1 MNKDK
6 NIQDDTNFSS
16 PLGAMGQD
24 ESNLLPS
31 PQGEGLGVRSDLVG
45 LQLSNT
51 NGLTFSFSAN
61 GNVQHIDTDKIRI
74 NLKSGN
80 LFAQP
85 GTQLYLRK
93 RSENLIEFTPLLGK
107 GNEIAVSENQFL
119 SKGVWE
125 GLEYVCSLQLS
136 EKSSSWQWKIE
147 VTNKSAEKVEL
158 DVVLMQEVG
167 LKNLSNGLVNEY
179 YVAQYLERILLDDQK
194 HGKVAIC
201 RQNTKEATGF
211 PWLMMA
217 SAGKAVS
224 GLTDGMQ
231 FYGNS
236 YRSTGIPEGLLQSQ
250 LAGNMAGESP
260 IIALQ
265 EKPFELQVNES
276 KLITFVLTCISNH
289 PEASS
294 KKDLLKLDELICE
307 FSETNSTTQINW
319 TKPKQNLFETAPFF
333 PSSDLTDAEIKHYF
347 GGNIRLKEQKENQIL
362 SFFSADN
369 KHVILKAKEMLVDRP
384 HAHIM
389 QANLT
394 DVPTEETLSTTCFAT
409 GVFNSHISQGNT
421 NFNVFLSINTSQF
434 NANLNS
440 GQRIFV
446 EIGDEIYLLG
456 IPSAF
461 EMGLNSCRWIY
472 KWEESVLE
480 VKTET
485 FLKSPVVQL
494 TFNVLKLNKVRLI
507 LTHDWDKVNTWNLS
521 QIGNGEFVA
530 KPTSNS
536 MISEKFPQADF
547 RMVVENPEE
556 LKNSIQHTFSYG
568 LDDLFVLETIPTS
581 HFSMCFVGE
590 VKEKFNIEDIKNEDV
605 KHSGTEF
612 WNDLSNQLTLN
623 STDKNI
629 SAINEI
635 LPWYGMNAI
644 THYLTPY
651 GLEQFSGAAWG
662 TRDVSQGPIEFLLS
676 LEKFE
681 AAHDVLMTIFAN
693 QNQVGDWAQWWMF
706 DSYSHIR
713 AGDCHGDVYYWV
725 IISLASYVK
734 VTGDVNV
741 LNEKVPYFGG
751 SELYTVN
758 EHVERL
764 IKMIEDSYIGE
775 TALVPFGGGDWNDS
789 LQPKNEELAKRL
801 ISSWTVEMNYQA
813 FSDYV
818 EVYEKA
824 GNIQRANELTEVVKK
839 IKADFNQYLVKDN
852 VVAGYGYVEDDG
864 NISVLLHPT
873 DLRTGIK
880 YSLLPMDRGILSGI
894 FTKEQAEFHQIIIDK
909 HLKGP
914 DGARLMDKPLKYKGG
929 IQEIFQ
935 RAESSTFFGR
945 EIGLMYIHEHIR
957 YVESQA
963 VLGKADEFVKALRQ
977 AIPVN
982 YKEIVPN
989 SNLRQANC
997 YYSSSDVTFKTRYE
1011 ADEKYG
1017 DVISGKMR
1025 VDGGWRV
1032 YSSGPGIY
1040 VSLIIKKLI
1049 GFRAFNEYIVIDPV
1063 LTNEMDNLKASFRFK
1078 GFNLNLNFMVKSGN
1092 YAPKS
1097 ITLNRTNIPYDTEEN
1112 PYRKGGAII
1121 PMKLF
1126 LGLLKIGE
1134 NEINVMI

>member
-6 NIQDDTNFSS
+6 NIQDDANFKS
-16 PLGAMGQD
+16 PHRGDLG
-24 ESNLLPS
+24 
-31 PQGEGLGVRSDLVG
+31 G
-45 LQLSNT
+45 LQLTNA

-61 GNVQHIDTDKIRI
+61 GNIQNIDANKIRV

-80 LFAQP
+80 LYAQP

-93 RSENLIEFTPLLGK
+93 RNVNNIEFTSLLGK
-107 GNEIAVSENQFL
+107 GNEIAFSDKQFF
-119 SKGVWE
+119 SKGVWN
-125 GLEYVCSLQLS
+125 GLEYICSLQLS
-136 EKSSSWQWKIE
+136 EKSNSWQWKID
-147 VTNKSAEKVEL
+147 VSNKSAENVEL

-167 LKNLSNGLVNEY
+167 LKNLNDGLVNEY
-179 YVAQYLERILLDDQK
+179 YVAQYLERILLDDEK
-194 HGKVAIC
+194 HGKVAVC
-201 RQNTKEATGF
+201 RQNTKEPTGY

-217 SAGKAVS
+217 SAGIAVS

-236 YRSTGIPEGLLQSQ
+236 YRASGIPEGILQPE
-250 LAGNMAGESP
+250 LGGNCAGESP
-260 IIALQ
+260 VIALQ
-265 EKPFELQVNES
+265 EKPFVLQSNES
-276 KLITFVLTCISNH
+276 KIVTFISTFLSNH
-289 PEASS
+289 TEATS
-294 KKDLLKLDELICE
+294 KKDLAILNKVFGEFTEVNYPVLKNL
-307 FSETNSTTQINW
+307 
-319 TKPKQNLFETAPFF
+319 TKTKQNLFETAPLF
-333 PSSDLTDAEIKHYF
+333 PSADLTETEIEQYF
-347 GGNIRLKEQKENQIL
+347 GKEIRLKEHNEVQIL
-362 SFFSADN
+362 SFFSTDN
-369 KHVILKAKEMLVDRP
+369 KHVILKAKEIMVDRP

-389 QANLT
+389 QANLA
-394 DVPTEETLSTTCFAT
+394 DIPTEETLSTTCFAT

-446 EIGDEIYLLG
+446 EVGDNFYLLG

-472 KWEESVLE
+472 KWNETVLE

-485 FLKSPVVQL
+485 YIKSPVVQL
-494 TFNVLKLNKVRLI
+494 TFSVLSGEKIRII
-507 LTHDWDKVNTWNLS
+507 LTHDFDKVNTWNLAQLGS
-521 QIGNGEFVA
+521 GEFEA
-530 KPTSNS
+530 KPTSDS
-536 MISEKFPQADF
+536 MISEKFPQAGF
-547 RMVVENPEE
+547 RVVVENSEGM
-556 LKNSIQHTFSYG
+556 KNSIKDTFTYG
-568 LDDLFVLETIPTS
+568 LDDLFVLETTPTS
-581 HFSMCFVGE
+581 HFEMSFVAE
-590 VKEKFNIEDIKNEDV
+590 VKEKFNIQNIKNEDLN
-605 KHSGTEF
+605 HSGTEF
-612 WNDLSNQLTLN
+612 WAELSNQFCLQ
-623 STDKNI
+623 STEKNI
-629 SAINEI
+629 VAINEI

-681 AAHDVLMTIFAN
+681 AARKVLLTIFAN
-693 QNQVGDWAQWWMF
+693 QNPVGDWPQWWMF
-706 DSYSHIR
+706 DSYSQIR

-734 VTGDVNV
+734 VTGDVKV
-741 LNEKVPYFGG
+741 LDEKVPYFGG
-751 SELYTVN
+751 SELFTLN
-758 EHVERL
+758 EHVELL
-764 IKMIEDSYIGE
+764 IKMIEDSYVGE

-818 EVYEKA
+818 EVYENA
-824 GNIQRANELTEVVKK
+824 GNVQRANELREVVKK

-873 DLRTGIK
+873 DTRTGIK

-894 FTKEQAEFHQIIIDK
+894 FTKEQAEFHQNIIDK

-914 DGARLMDKPLKYKGG
+914 DGARLMDKPLNYKGG

-957 YVESQA
+957 YAESQA

-977 AIPVN
+977 AIPID
-982 YKEIVPN
+982 YKDIVPN

-1017 DVISGKMR
+1017 DVISGNMR

-1040 VSLIIKKLI
+1040 LSLIIKKLI
-1049 GFRAFNEYIVIDPV
+1049 GFRAFNEDVVIDPV
-1063 LTNEMDNLKASFRFK
+1063 LTTEMDNLKASFLYK
-1078 GFNLNLNFMVKSGN
+1078 GFKLNWSFSVKSGN
-1092 YAPKS
+1092 YTPKKIS
-1097 ITLNRTNIPYDTEEN
+1097 INGTKIQFDIESN
-1112 PYRKGGAII
+1112 PYRIGGAII
-1121 PMKLF
+1121 PKVKF
-1126 LGLLKIGE
+1126 VELLKSGE
-1134 NEINVMI
+1134 NEIHVLI

>member
-1 MNKDK
+1 MKL
-6 NIQDDTNFSS
+6 TN
-16 PLGAMGQD
+16 
-24 ESNLLPS
+24 N
-31 PQGEGLGVRSDLVG
+31 
-45 LQLSNT
+45 

-61 GNVQHIDTDKIRI
+61 GNVQNIDTDKIRI

-85 GTQLYLRK
+85 GTQIYLRK
-93 RSENLIEFTPLLGK
+93 RSENLIEFTALLGK
-107 GNEIAVSENQFL
+107 GNEIAFSENQFL
-119 SKGVWE
+119 SKGVWD

-167 LKNLSNGLVNEY
+167 LKNRNDGLVNEY
-179 YVAQYLERILLDDQK
+179 YVAQYLERILLDDLK
-194 HGKVAIC
+194 HGAVAVC
-201 RQNTKEATGF
+201 RQNTKEATGY

-217 SAGKAVS
+217 SAGKVVS

-231 FYGNS
+231 FYGSS
-236 YRSTGIPEGLLQSQ
+236 YRSTGIPEGLLHPE
-250 LAGNMAGESP
+250 LGGNCAGESP

-265 EKPFELQVNES
+265 EKPFELQSNES
-276 KLITFVLTCISNH
+276 KYVAFVSTYLSNH
-289 PEASS
+289 TEATSVN
-294 KKDLLKLDELICE
+294 DLSMLEEVIGE
-307 FSETNSTTQINW
+307 FTEVKQAAQLNW
-319 TKPKQNLFETAPFF
+319 TKTNQNLFQTALFF
-333 PSSDLTDAEIKHYF
+333 PSSDLTKTEIEEYF
-347 GGNIRLKEQKENQIL
+347 GKEIRLKEQNEKQIL
-362 SFFSADN
+362 SFFSSDN
-369 KHVILKAKEMLVDRP
+369 KHIILKAKEILVDRP

-446 EIGDEIYLLG
+446 EIGDKIYLLG

-472 KWEESVLE
+472 KWDETVLE

-485 FLKSPVVQL
+485 YLKSPVVQL
-494 TFNVLKLNKVRLI
+494 TFNVLEGNKVRLI

-521 QIGNGEFVA
+521 QIGNGEFEA
-530 KPTSNS
+530 KPTQYS

-568 LDDLFVLETIPTS
+568 LDDLFVLETSPTL
-581 HFSMCFVGE
+581 HFRMSFIGE
-590 VKEKFNIEDIKNEDV
+590 VKEKFDVKNQKSEDV

-612 WNDLSNQLTLN
+612 WSDLSNQLTLT
-623 STDKNI
+623 SSDKNI

-693 QNQVGDWAQWWMF
+693 QNPVGDWAQWWMF

-725 IISLASYVK
+725 IISLASYIK
-734 VTGDVNV
+734 VTGDVSV

-751 SELYTVN
+751 SELFTVN

-818 EVYEKA
+818 DVYQKA
-824 GNIQRANELTEVVKK
+824 GNLQRANELMLVVNK
-839 IKADFNQYLVKDN
+839 IKADFNKYLLKDN

-873 DLRTGIK
+873 DMHTNIK

-894 FTKEQAEFHQIIIDK
+894 FTKEQADFHQNIIDK

-957 YVESQA
+957 YAESQA

-982 YKEIVPN
+982 YKEVVPN

-1049 GFRAFNEYIVIDPV
+1049 GFRAFNDYVVIDPV
-1063 LTNEMDNLKASFRFK
+1063 LTNEMDNLKAFFKFK
-1078 GFNLNLNFMVKSGN
+1078 GYHLNWNFKVKTGN
-1092 YAPKS
+1092 YTPKS
-1097 ITLNRTNIPYDTEEN
+1097 IVINGMNIPFDSEDN
-1112 PYRKGGAII
+1112 PYRTGGAII
-1121 PMKLF
+1121 PMKMF
-1126 LGLLKIGE
+1126 LSLLKSGE
-1134 NEINVMI
+1134 NEIYVTI

>member
-1 MNKDK
+1 MKQLNLNKL
-6 NIQDDTNFSS
+6 TNFNS
-16 PLGAMGQD
+16 PFR
-24 ESNLLPS
+24 
-31 PQGEGLGVRSDLVG
+31 GLGSSLVDI
-45 LQLSNT
+45 QLT
-51 NGLTFSFSAN
+51 NATGLTFSFLAN
-61 GNVQHIDTDKIRI
+61 GNIQNIDADKIRV

-80 LFAQP
+80 NYAQP

-93 RSENLIEFTPLLGK
+93 RNETNIEFISLLGK
-107 GNEIAVSENQFL
+107 GNEIAFSDNQFF
-119 SKGVWE
+119 SKGVWN
-125 GLEYVCSLQLS
+125 GLEYSCALQLS
-136 EKSSSWQWKIE
+136 NKSNSWQWEIDIS
-147 VTNKSAEKVEL
+147 NKSAENMEL

-167 LKNLSNGLVNEY
+167 LKNINDGLVNEY
-179 YVAQYLERILLDDQK
+179 YVAQYLERILLEDPK
-194 HGKVAIC
+194 HGTVAIC
-201 RQNTKEATGF
+201 RQNSKEATRY

-217 SAGKAVS
+217 STGIAVS

-236 YRSTGIPEGLLQSQ
+236 YRSSGIPEGLLQPE
-250 LAGNMAGESP
+250 LGGNCAGESP
-260 IIALQ
+260 VIALQ
-265 EKPFELQVNES
+265 EKPFLLQSNEN
-276 KLITFVLTCISNH
+276 KTVTFVSAYLSNH
-289 PEASS
+289 TDATSE
-294 KKDLLKLDELICE
+294 KDLAILNNV
-307 FSETNSTTQINW
+307 FSEFREVNYPEQISQIK
-319 TKPKQNLFETAPFF
+319 TKHNLFQTAPLF
-333 PSSDLTDAEIKHYF
+333 PSSDLNKTEIEQYF
-347 GGNIRLKEQKENQIL
+347 GKEIRLNEQNEYQIL

-369 KHVILKAKEMLVDRP
+369 KHVILKGKEILVDRP

-389 QANLT
+389 QANLA

-421 NFNVFLSINTSQF
+421 NFNVFLSINTNQF

-446 EIGDEIYLLG
+446 EIDGDFYLLG

-472 KWEESVLE
+472 KWNETVLE

-485 FLKSPVVQL
+485 YIKSPVVQL
-494 TFNVLKLNKVRLI
+494 TFNVLSGNKVRVI
-507 LTHDWDKVNTWNLS
+507 LTHDFDKVNTWNLS
-521 QIGNGEFVA
+521 QVGTGEFEA
-530 KPTSNS
+530 KPTSDS

-547 RMVVENPEE
+547 RIVVENPDG
-556 LKNSIQHTFSYG
+556 LKNSIQNQFSYG

-581 HFSMCFVGE
+581 HFKLSFVGE
-590 VKEKFNIEDIKNEDV
+590 VKERFNIENIKNEDLN
-605 KHSGTEF
+605 HSGTKYWAE
-612 WNDLSNQLTLN
+612 LSNQFKLQ
-623 STDKNI
+623 SSEKNI
-629 SAINEI
+629 VAINEI

-681 AAHDVLMTIFAN
+681 AARKVLLTIFAN
-693 QNQVGDWAQWWMF
+693 QNTVGDWPQWWMF

-734 VTGDVNV
+734 VTGDVNI
-741 LNEKVPYFGG
+741 LDEKVPYFGG
-751 SELYTVN
+751 SEIFTVN
-758 EHVERL
+758 EHVELL
-764 IKMIEDSYIGE
+764 IKMIEDSYVGE

-818 EVYEKA
+818 EVYEKV
-824 GNIQRANELTEVVKK
+824 GNVQRTKELSEVVKK

-864 NISVLLHPT
+864 KISVLLHPT
-873 DLRTGIK
+873 DKRTGIK

-894 FTKEQAEFHQIIIDK
+894 FTKEQADFHQIIIDK
-909 HLKGP
+909 YLKGP

-957 YVESQA
+957 YAESQA
-963 VLGKADEFVKALRQ
+963 VLGKANEFVKALRQ

-982 YKEIVPN
+982 YKDIVPN

-1011 ADEKYG
+1011 ADEKYSE
-1017 DVISGKMR
+1017 VISGKMR

-1049 GFRAFNEYIVIDPV
+1049 GFRAFNDYVVIDPV
-1063 LTNEMDNLKASFRFK
+1063 LTNDMDDLEVSFRFK
-1078 GFNLNLNFMVKSGN
+1078 GYNLQWKFLVKSGN
-1092 YAPKS
+1092 YTPK
-1097 ITLNRTNIPYDTEEN
+1097 NIFVNGIRISCKMETN
-1112 PYRKGGAII
+1112 PYRTGGVII
-1121 PMKLF
+1121 PMTKF
-1126 LGLLKIGE
+1126 LSFLKYDI
-1134 NEINVMI
+1134 NEITVMI

>member
-1 MNKDK
+1 
-6 NIQDDTNFSS
+6 
-16 PLGAMGQD
+16 
-24 ESNLLPS
+24 
-31 PQGEGLGVRSDLVG
+31 
-45 LQLSNT
+45 
-51 NGLTFSFSAN
+51 
-61 GNVQHIDTDKIRI
+61 
-74 NLKSGN
+74 
-80 LFAQP
+80 
-85 GTQLYLRK
+85 
-93 RSENLIEFTPLLGK
+93 
-107 GNEIAVSENQFL
+107 
-119 SKGVWE
+119 
-125 GLEYVCSLQLS
+125 
-136 EKSSSWQWKIE
+136 
-147 VTNKSAEKVEL
+147 
-158 DVVLMQEVG
+158 MQEVG
-167 LKNLSNGLVNEY
+167 LKNLNDGLVNEY
-179 YVAQYLERILLDDQK
+179 YVAQYLERILLDDLK
-194 HGKVAIC
+194 HGTVAIC
-201 RQNTKEATGF
+201 RQNTKEATGY

-217 SAGKAVS
+217 STGKAVS

-236 YRSTGIPEGLLQSQ
+236 YRASGIPEGLLQPE
-250 LAGNMAGESP
+250 LGGNCAGESP
-260 IIALQ
+260 VIALQ
-265 EKPFELQVNES
+265 EKPFVLQCNEN
-276 KLITFVLTCISNH
+276 KIVTFVSTYLSNH
-289 PEASS
+289 TEATSD
-294 KKDLLKLDELICE
+294 KDLAILNEVIGE
-307 FSETNSTTQINW
+307 FSETKYPAQKNL
-319 TKPKQNLFETAPFF
+319 TKTKHNLFEIASLF
-333 PSSDLTDAEIKHYF
+333 PSADLTETEIKQYF
-347 GGNIRLKEQKENQIL
+347 GKEIRLKEHNEVQIL
-362 SFFSADN
+362 SFFSTEN
-369 KHVILKAKEMLVDRP
+369 KHVILKAKEILVDRP

-389 QANLT
+389 QANLA

-446 EIGDEIYLLG
+446 EIDSNFYLLG
-456 IPSAF
+456 IPTAF

-472 KWEESVLE
+472 KWKETVLE

-485 FLKSPVVQL
+485 YIKSPVVQL
-494 TFNVLKLNKVRLI
+494 TFNVLSGEKVRII
-507 LTHDWDKVNTWNLS
+507 LTHDFDKVNTWNFAQLGS
-521 QIGNGEFVA
+521 GEFEA
-530 KPTSNS
+530 KPTPDS

-547 RMVVENPEE
+547 RIIVEDPEG
-556 LKNSIQHTFSYG
+556 LKNSILNQFSYG
-568 LDDLFVLETIPTS
+568 LDDLFVLETTPTS
-581 HFSMCFVGE
+581 HFKMSFVGE
-590 VKEKFNIEDIKNEDV
+590 VKEKFKIENIKNEDV
-605 KHSGTEF
+605 NHSGTQF
-612 WNDLSNQLTLN
+612 WTELSNQFSLQ
-623 STDKNI
+623 SSDKNI
-629 SAINEI
+629 VAINEI

-681 AAHDVLMTIFAN
+681 AARKVLLTIFAN
-693 QNQVGDWAQWWMF
+693 QNPVGDWPQWWMF

-734 VTGDVNV
+734 VTGDVKV
-741 LNEKVPYFGG
+741 LDEKVPYFGG
-751 SELYTVN
+751 NEHFTIN
-758 EHVERL
+758 EHVELL
-764 IKMIEDSYIGE
+764 IKMIEDSYVGK

-824 GNIQRANELTEVVKK
+824 GNVQRANELREVVMK

-873 DLRTGIK
+873 DMRTGIK

-894 FTKEQAEFHQIIIDK
+894 FTKEQADFHQNIIDK

-957 YVESQA
+957 YAESQA

-982 YKEIVPN
+982 YKDIVPN

-1011 ADEKYG
+1011 ADEKYD
-1017 DVISGKMR
+1017 DVIAGKMR

-1049 GFRAFNEYIVIDPV
+1049 GFRAFNEYVVIDPV
-1063 LTNEMDNLKASFRFK
+1063 LTNDMDDLTASFMFK
-1078 GFNLNLNFMVKSGN
+1078 GYRLLWEFRIKSGN
-1092 YAPKS
+1092 YTPK
-1097 ITLNRTNIPYDTEEN
+1097 NIVVNGIGISCQMETN
-1112 PYRKGGAII
+1112 PYRTGGVII
-1121 PMKLF
+1121 PMKKF
-1126 LGLLKIGE
+1126 LSLLKSGI
-1134 NEINVMI
+1134 NEIIVMI

>member
-1 MNKDK
+1 MKLTNNKGLIFNFLKTGNVK
-6 NIQDDTNFSS
+6 NID
-16 PLGAMGQD
+16 A
-24 ESNLLPS
+24 
-31 PQGEGLGVRSDLVG
+31 
-45 LQLSNT
+45 
-51 NGLTFSFSAN
+51 
-61 GNVQHIDTDKIRI
+61 DKIRI

-80 LFAQP
+80 SFAKSS
-85 GTQLYLRK
+85 TQIYLRK
-93 RSENLIEFTPLLGK
+93 HSENKIEFTSLLGNN
-107 GNEIAVSENQFL
+107 NEIAFSDNQFF
-119 SKGVWE
+119 SKGIWY
-125 GLEYVCSLQLS
+125 GIEYMCSLQIS
-136 EKSSSWQWKIE
+136 DKSNSWQWKIE
-147 VTNKSAEKVEL
+147 ATNKAAEKVEL

-167 LKNLSNGLVNEY
+167 LKNLNDGLVNEY
-179 YVAQYLERILLDDQK
+179 YVAQYLERILLNDEK
-194 HGKVAIC
+194 HGTVAVC
-201 RQNTKEATGF
+201 RQNTKEATGN

-236 YRSTGIPEGLLQSQ
+236 YRETGIPEGLLYKE
-250 LAGNMAGESP
+250 LPGNMAGESP
-260 IIALQ
+260 VIALQ
-265 EKPFELQVNES
+265 EMPFELKSNE
-276 KLITFVLTCISNH
+276 KYTVKFVSIYVANH
-289 PEASS
+289 SDATSD
-294 KKDLLKLDELICE
+294 KDLDLLNDAFAE
-307 FSETNSTTQINW
+307 FNDTNKTPSDW
-319 TKPKQNLFETAPFF
+319 TKTEQNLFETAPFF
-333 PSSDLTDAEIKHYF
+333 PSSDLTESEIEDYF
-347 GGNIRLKEQKENQIL
+347 GNELRLKETNENQLL
-362 SFFSADN
+362 SFFSSAN
-369 KHVILKAKEMLVDRP
+369 KHVILKTKETLVDRP

-389 QANLT
+389 QANLAE
-394 DVPTEETLSTTCFAT
+394 VPTEETLSTTCFAT

-446 EIGDEIYLLG
+446 EIDNKIYLLG
-456 IPSAF
+456 IPSVF

-472 KWEESVLE
+472 KWDEIVLE

-485 FLKSPVVQL
+485 YIHYPVIQL
-494 TFNVLKLNKVRLI
+494 NFNVLKGDKVKLI
-507 LTHDWDKVNTWNLS
+507 ISHDWDKVNTWSLS
-521 QIGNGEFVA
+521 QIGEGEFVA
-530 KPTSNS
+530 KPTQSS
-536 MISEKFPQADF
+536 MIFEKFPNADF
-547 RMVVENPEE
+547 RIIVENSEE
-556 LKNSIQHTFSYG
+556 LRNSIQDKFSYG
-568 LDDLFVLETIPTS
+568 LDDLFVLETMPIS
-581 HFSMCFVGE
+581 EFEMKFIGE
-590 VKEKFNIEDIKNEDV
+590 VKEKFNLKNIKNEDV
-605 KHSGTEF
+605 EVSGTEF
-612 WNDLSNQLTLN
+612 WNDLSNQLTLK
-623 STDKNI
+623 SSEKNI

-676 LEKFE
+676 LEKFD
-681 AAHDVLMTIFAN
+681 AARRVLLTIFAN
-693 QNQVGDWAQWWMF
+693 QNPVGDWAQWWMF

-713 AGDCHGDVYYWV
+713 AGDCHGDIYYWV

-734 VTGDVNV
+734 VTGDLTV
-741 LNEKVPYFGG
+741 LDEKIPYFGG
-751 SELYTVN
+751 NELFTVN
-758 EHVERL
+758 EHVEKL
-764 IKMIEDSYIGE
+764 IQMIEDSYIGE

-789 LQPKNEELAKRL
+789 LQPKNEDLAKRL

-813 FSDYV
+813 FNEYA

-824 GNIQRANELTEVVKK
+824 ENLERAQELNEVVQK
-839 IKADFNQYLVKDN
+839 IKIDFNKYLIKDN

-873 DLRTGIK
+873 DTHTGIK

-894 FTKEQAEFHQIIIDK
+894 FTKEQAEYHQTIIDK
-909 HLKGP
+909 YLKGP

-963 VLGKADEFVKALRQ
+963 VLGKADEFIKALRQ

-1017 DVISGKMR
+1017 EVISGKMR

-1049 GFRAFNEYIVIDPV
+1049 GFRAFNDSVVIDPV
-1063 LTNEMDNLKASFRFK
+1063 LTKEMDGLEASFRFK
-1078 GFNLNLNFMVKSGN
+1078 GFDLQWNFSVKSEN
-1092 YAPKS
+1092 FTPKTIKINGKNVS
-1097 ITLNRTNIPYDTEEN
+1097 FEIEKKS
-1112 PYRKGGAII
+1112 YRKGGAQISTEE
-1121 PMKLF
+1121 F
-1126 LGLLKIGE
+1126 LSCLKSGE
-1134 NEINVMI
+1134 NKINVIL